1 MALLSQFLVALG
13 VTQPLLVAA
22 VVLLYGIVLAVF
34 LITERREP
42 KSTLAWLLVMLLL
55 PGIGLLMYLF
65 FGRTAKAF
73 SAERALRRQ
82 MLNAHTQPDI
92 ARLLERQH
100 HVLSDLSVLTE
111 TERRT
116 VRLLLRNSSA
126 WLTIYN
132 DVRLLQNADQKFPQ
146 LLDDLRTA
154 QHSISMQ
161 YYEWGADPFTD
172 QVAEILCERARAG
185 VQVRALYD
193 WLGSYS
199 IMNAAYLKKLRD
211 AGVNIRPYLFDKKLH
226 DIGYRNHRKIVV
238 IDGDVAF
245 LGGMNLSEEHLTG
258 GRVFTHWRDTAF
270 RVRGEAAITLQS
282 IFAAGWF
289 NTTGERMTDPTYYRA
304 SQPDSVVP
312 IQIVSSGPDSQ
323 WGAIRQQYFRMITN
337 AQQRLYLQSPFFILE
352 ESLAEAIKTACLAGV
367 DVRIMLQPRGG
378 MFQIPYRAALTFCDE
393 VARAGAKVYFYQ
405 GGYLHAKTMMIDGT
419 TCSIGT
425 ANLDTRSTSINY
437 ESNAVIYDEVI
448 TRQLERDFL
457 ADIEHCDEFSP
468 FEYRKRPRLSRFVD
482 STYRLLSPLL

>member
-1 MALLSQFLVALG
+1 
-13 VTQPLLVAA
+13 
-22 VVLLYGIVLAVF
+22 
-34 LITERREP
+34 
-42 KSTLAWLLVMLLL
+42 
-55 PGIGLLMYLF
+55 
-65 FGRTAKAF
+65 
-73 SAERALRRQ
+73 
-82 MLNAHTQPDI
+82 
-92 ARLLERQH
+92 
-100 HVLSDLSVLTE
+100 
-111 TERRT
+111 
-116 VRLLLRNSSA
+116 
-126 WLTIYN
+126 
-132 DVRLLQNADQKFPQ
+132 
-146 LLDDLRTA
+146 
-154 QHSISMQ
+154 
-161 YYEWGADPFTD
+161 
-172 QVAEILCERARAG
+172 
-185 VQVRALYD
+185 
-193 WLGSYS
+193 
-199 IMNAAYLKKLRD
+199 
-211 AGVNIRPYLFDKKLH
+211 
-226 DIGYRNHRKIVV
+226 
-238 IDGDVAF
+238 
-245 LGGMNLSEEHLTG
+245 
-258 GRVFTHWRDTAF
+258 
-270 RVRGEAAITLQS
+270 
-282 IFAAGWF
+282 
-289 NTTGERMTDPTYYRA
+289 
-304 SQPDSVVP
+304 VVP

>member
-1 MALLSQFLVALG
+1 MALFASLLSALG
-13 VTQPLLVAA
+13 ISQPLAIGLILLSYA
-22 VVLLYGIVLAVF
+22 VITAVF
-34 LITERREP
+34 LISERREP
-42 KSTLAWLLVMLLL
+42 KSTLAWLLLTLAL
-55 PGIGLLMYLF
+55 PGIGLLIYLF

-73 SAERALRRQ
+73 SAERTLRQ
-82 MLNAHTQPDI
+82 QLLNAHDQPDI
-92 ARLLERQH
+92 APLLKRQH
-100 HVLSDLSVLTE
+100 AVLNDLDALNE

-132 DVRLLQNADQKFPQ
+132 DVTVLQNASQKYPR
-146 LLDDLRTA
+146 LLEDLRAA

-161 YYEWGADPFTD
+161 YYEWGSDAYTE
-172 QVAEILCERARAG
+172 QVAAILCERARAG

-193 WLGSYS
+193 WFGSLGILS
-199 IMNAAYLKKLRD
+199 ADYLKRLRA
-211 AGVNIRPYLFDKKLH
+211 AGVQIKPYLFDKKLH

-238 IDGDVAF
+238 VDGDVAY

-258 GRVFTHWRDTAF
+258 GTHFRSWRDTSF
-270 RVRGEAAITLQS
+270 RVRGEAAMPLQT

-289 NTTGERMTDPTYYRA
+289 NTTGERLSDPALFRA
-304 SQPDSVVP
+304 SKPDSVVP
-312 IQIVSSGPDSQ
+312 MQIVSAGPDSQ

-378 MFQIPYRAALTFCDE
+378 TFQVPYRAALTFCDE
-393 VARAGAKVYFYQ
+393 VARAGAKVYFYEA
-405 GGYLHAKTMMIDGT
+405 GYLHAKTMMIDGT
-419 TCSIGT
+419 MCSIGT

-437 ESNAVIYDEVI
+437 ESNAVIYDERV
-448 TRQLERDFL
+448 TAELEAAFLRDIN
-457 ADIEHCDEFSP
+457 DCREFSP
-468 FEYRKRPRLSRFVD
+468 LEYRRRSGASRFVD
-482 STYRLLSPLL
+482 STFRLLSPLL